1 MASYFNLTLDT
12 LAPQGLTIKLNNG
25 SQYTTSKAVQL
36 AINVTDESADGYQMK
51 VWGIDGIAKES
62 DAVWETLANV
72 KDITLP
78 TGDGLKTVYVK
89 VRDDVY
95 NETAV
100 TSTSIT
106 LDTSVPAVTIIGPD
120 VSRISKTSPKDV
132 ATFSF
137 TSDVA
142 FTEYKIKVVPS
153 KSSLHDAGTLIGT
166 ANGSTNMTATGTF
179 KASTAISCKIYG
191 KFGFSAAVMPA
202 KNINSFHN
210 GLIISLLINNY
221 NLLR

>member
-25 SQYTTSKAVQL
+25 SQYTTSKS
-36 AINVTDESADGYQMK
+36 VTLSIALTDASTAGYQMK
-51 VWGIDGIAKES
+51 VWGINGAELES
-62 DAVWETLANV
+62 NASWETFATS
-72 KDITLP
+72 KSITLLNN
-78 TGDGLKTVYVK
+78 DGLKTVYVK
-89 VRDDVY
+89 VRDDVC
-95 NETAV
+95 NETAAASA
-100 TSTSIT
+100 TIT

-120 VSRISKTSPKDV
+120 VSRISKTAPKNV

-166 ANGSTNMTATGTF
+166 VNGSTNMSATGTF
-179 KASTAISCKIYG
+179 KASTAITCKIYG
-191 KFGFSAAVMPA
+191 KDLETASSGDGEKIIKVFV
-202 KNINSFHN
+202 KNAHGTWSVA
-210 GLIISLLINNY
+210 
-221 NLLR
+221 

>member
-137 TSDVA
+137 TSNVA

-153 KSSLHDAGTLIGT
+153 KSSLHDAGTLIGA
-166 ANGSTNMTATGTF
+166 ANGSTNMSATGTF

-191 KFGFSAAVMPA
+191 KDLELASSGDGEKIIKVFV
-202 KNINSFHN
+202 KNTVGTWSVA
-210 GLIISLLINNY
+210 
-221 NLLR
+221 

>member
-25 SQYTTSKAVQL
+25 SQYTTNKTVQL
-36 AINVTDESADGYQMK
+36 AVNVTDESADGYQMK

-62 DAVWETLANV
+62 DAVWETLANIKNV
-72 KDITLP
+72 TLS

-95 NETAV
+95 NETVAASA
-100 TSTSIT
+100 TIT
-106 LDTSVPAVTIIGPD
+106 LDTSVPAVTIVGPD
-120 VSRISKTSPKDV
+120 VSKISKTSPKDV

-137 TSDVA
+137 TSNTA

-153 KSSLHDAGTLIGT
+153 NSSLHDAGVQIGT
-166 ANGSTNMTATGTF
+166 ANGSTNMSATGTF
-179 KASTAISCKIYG
+179 KASTAISCKVYG
-191 KFGFSAAVMPA
+191 KDLEAASSGDGEKIIKVFV
-202 KNINSFHN
+202 KNAHGTWSVA
-210 GLIISLLINNY
+210 
-221 NLLR
+221 

>member
-166 ANGSTNMTATGTF
+166 ANGSPNMSATGTF

-191 KFGFSAAVMPA
+191 KDLELASSGDGEKIIKVFV
-202 KNINSFHN
+202 KNTVGTWSVA
-210 GLIISLLINNY
+210 
-221 NLLR
+221 

>member
-62 DAVWETLANV
+62 DAVWETLANIKNV
-72 KDITLP
+72 TLS

-95 NETAV
+95 NETAAASA
-100 TSTSIT
+100 TIT

-120 VSRISKTSPKDV
+120 VYKISKTSPKDV

-137 TSDVA
+137 TSNTA

-153 KSSLHDAGTLIGT
+153 NSSLHDAGVQIST
-166 ANGSTNMTATGTF
+166 ANGSTNMSAKGTF
-179 KASTAISCKIYG
+179 KASTAISCKVYG
-191 KFGFSAAVMPA
+191 KDLEAASSGDGEKIIKVFV
-202 KNINSFHN
+202 KNVHGTWSVA
-210 GLIISLLINNY
+210 
-221 NLLR
+221 

>member
-36 AINVTDESADGYQMK
+36 AINVTDESAEGYQMK

-78 TGDGLKTVYVK
+78 IGDGLKTVYVK

-100 TSTSIT
+100 ASTSIT
-106 LDTSVPAVTIIGPD
+106 LDTSVPAVTIVGPD

-153 KSSLHDAGTLIGT
+153 KSSLHDAGILIGT
-166 ANGSTNMTATGTF
+166 ANGSANMSATGTF

-191 KFGFSAAVMPA
+191 KDLETASSGDGEKIIKVFV
-202 KNINSFHN
+202 KNAHGTWSVA
-210 GLIISLLINNY
+210 
-221 NLLR
+221 

>member
-25 SQYTTSKAVQL
+25 SQYTTSKS
-36 AINVTDESADGYQMK
+36 VTLSIVLTDASTVGYQMK
-51 VWGIDGIAKES
+51 VWGVNGAETEA
-62 DAVWETLANV
+62 DASWETYASSKN
-72 KDITLP
+72 ITLLNN
-78 TGDGLKTVYVK
+78 DGLKTVYVK
-89 VRDDVY
+89 VRDDVC
-95 NETAV
+95 NETAAASA
-100 TSTSIT
+100 TIT

-120 VSRISKTSPKDV
+120 VSRISKTAPKNV

-166 ANGSTNMTATGTF
+166 ANGSTNMNATGTF
-179 KASTAISCKIYG
+179 KASAAITCKIYG
-191 KFGFSAAVMPA
+191 KDLEAASSGDGEKIIKVFV
-202 KNINSFHN
+202 KNAHGTWSVA
-210 GLIISLLINNY
+210 
-221 NLLR
+221 

>member
-166 ANGSTNMTATGTF
+166 ANGSTNVSATGTF

-191 KFGFSAAVMPA
+191 KDLEIASSGDGEKIIKVFV
-202 KNINSFHN
+202 KNTVGTWSVA
-210 GLIISLLINNY
+210 
-221 NLLR
+221 

>member
-1 MASYFNLTLDT
+1 MASYFNLVLDT
-12 LAPQGLTIKLNNG
+12 LAPQGLTVKLNNG
-25 SQYTTSKAVQL
+25 SQYTTTKTVQL
-36 AINVTDESADGYQMK
+36 SVNVTDESAEGYQMK
-51 VWGIDGIAKES
+51 VWGIEGVDTES
-62 DAVWETLANV
+62 SAVWENLANI
-72 KDITLP
+72 KSIILP
-78 TGDGLKTVYVK
+78 SGDGLKTVYVK
-89 VRDDVY
+89 VRDDVC
-95 NETAV
+95 NETAAASA
-100 TSTSIT
+100 TIT

-120 VSRISKTSPKDV
+120 VSRISKTAPKNV

-191 KFGFSAAVMPA
+191 KDLEAASSGDGEKIIKVFV
-202 KNINSFHN
+202 KNAHGTWSVA
-210 GLIISLLINNY
+210 
-221 NLLR
+221 

>member
-1 MASYFNLTLDT
+1 MASYFNLVLDT
-12 LAPQGLTIKLNNG
+12 LAPQGLTVKLNNG
-25 SQYTTSKAVQL
+25 SQYTTSK
-36 AINVTDESADGYQMK
+36 NVTLNISVSDTSTSGYQMK

-72 KDITLP
+72 KDITLS

-100 TSTSIT
+100 ASTSIT

-166 ANGSTNMTATGTF
+166 ANGSTNMSATGTF

-191 KFGFSAAVMPA
+191 KDLEIASSGDGEKIIKVFV
-202 KNINSFHN
+202 KNTVGTWSVA
-210 GLIISLLINNY
+210 
-221 NLLR
+221 

>member
-95 NETAV
+95 NETSV

-191 KFGFSAAVMPA
+191 KDLEAASSGDGEKIIKVFV
-202 KNINSFHN
+202 KNAHGTWSVA
-210 GLIISLLINNY
+210 
-221 NLLR
+221 

>member
-72 KDITLP
+72 KDITLS

-100 TSTSIT
+100 ASTSIT
-106 LDTSVPAVTIIGPD
+106 LDTSVPAVTIVGPD

-166 ANGSTNMTATGTF
+166 ANGSTNMSATGTF

-191 KFGFSAAVMPA
+191 KDLEIASSGDGEKIIKVFV
-202 KNINSFHN
+202 KNTVGTWSVA
-210 GLIISLLINNY
+210 
-221 NLLR
+221 

>member
-166 ANGSTNMTATGTF
+166 ANGSTNMSATGTF

-191 KFGFSAAVMPA
+191 KDLEMASSGDGEKIIKVFV
-202 KNINSFHN
+202 KNAHGTWSVA
-210 GLIISLLINNY
+210 
-221 NLLR
+221 

>member
-1 MASYFNLTLDT
+1 MASYFNLVLDT

-25 SQYTTSKAVQL
+25 SQYTTNKTVQL
-36 AINVTDESADGYQMK
+36 AVNVTDESADGYQMK

-62 DAVWETLANV
+62 DAVWETLANIKNV
-72 KDITLP
+72 TLS

-95 NETAV
+95 NETVAASA
-100 TSTSIT
+100 TIT

-120 VSRISKTSPKDV
+120 VSKISKTSPKDV

-137 TSDVA
+137 TSNTA

-153 KSSLHDAGTLIGT
+153 NSSLHDAGVQIGT
-166 ANGSTNMTATGTF
+166 ANGSTNMSATGTF
-179 KASTAISCKIYG
+179 KASTAISCKVYG
-191 KFGFSAAVMPA
+191 KDLEAASSGDGEKIIKVFV
-202 KNINSFHN
+202 KNAHGTWSVA
-210 GLIISLLINNY
+210 
-221 NLLR
+221 

>member
-25 SQYTTSKAVQL
+25 SQYTTNKTVQL
-36 AINVTDESADGYQMK
+36 AVNVTDESAEGYQMK
-51 VWGIDGIAKES
+51 VWGINGVANES
-62 DAVWETLANV
+62 DATWETLANIKNV
-72 KDITLP
+72 TLS

-95 NETAV
+95 NETAAASA
-100 TSTSIT
+100 TIT

-120 VSRISKTSPKDV
+120 VSKISKTSPKDV

-137 TSDVA
+137 TSNTA

-153 KSSLHDAGTLIGT
+153 NSSLYDAGVQIGT

-191 KFGFSAAVMPA
+191 KDLEAASSGDGEKIIKVFV
-202 KNINSFHN
+202 KNAHGTWSVA
-210 GLIISLLINNY
+210 
-221 NLLR
+221 

>member
-12 LAPQGLTIKLNNG
+12 LAPQGLTVKLNNG

-100 TSTSIT
+100 ASTSIT

-166 ANGSTNMTATGTF
+166 TNGSTNMSATGTF

-191 KFGFSAAVMPA
+191 KDLETASSGDGEKIIKVFV
-202 KNINSFHN
+202 KNTVGTWSVA
-210 GLIISLLINNY
+210 
-221 NLLR
+221 

>member
-25 SQYTTSKAVQL
+25 SQYTTNKTVQL
-36 AINVTDESADGYQMK
+36 AVNVTDESADGYQMK

-62 DAVWETLANV
+62 DAVWETLANIKNV
-72 KDITLP
+72 TLS
-78 TGDGLKTVYVK
+78 TGDGLKTVYVQ

-95 NETAV
+95 NETVAASA
-100 TSTSIT
+100 TIT

-120 VSRISKTSPKDV
+120 VSKISKTSPKDV

-137 TSDVA
+137 TSNTA

-153 KSSLHDAGTLIGT
+153 NSSLHDAGVQIGT
-166 ANGSTNMTATGTF
+166 ANGSTNMSATGTF

-191 KFGFSAAVMPA
+191 KDLELASSGDGEKIIKVFV
-202 KNINSFHN
+202 KNTVGTWSVA
-210 GLIISLLINNY
+210 
-221 NLLR
+221 

>member
-25 SQYTTSKAVQL
+25 SQYTTNKTVQL
-36 AINVTDESADGYQMK
+36 TVNVTDESADGYQMK
-51 VWGIDGIAKES
+51 VWGINGVANES
-62 DAVWETLANV
+62 DATWETLANIKNV
-72 KDITLP
+72 TLS

-95 NETAV
+95 NETAAA
-100 TSTSIT
+100 STTIT

-120 VSRISKTSPKDV
+120 VSKISKTSPKDV

-137 TSDVA
+137 TSNTA

-153 KSSLHDAGTLIGT
+153 NSSLHDAGVQIGT
-166 ANGSTNMTATGTF
+166 ANGSTNMSATGTF
-179 KASTAISCKIYG
+179 KASTAISCKVYG
-191 KFGFSAAVMPA
+191 KDLEAASSGDGEKIIKVFV
-202 KNINSFHN
+202 KNTVGTWSVA
-210 GLIISLLINNY
+210 
-221 NLLR
+221 

>member
-25 SQYTTSKAVQL
+25 SQYTTNKTVQL
-36 AINVTDESADGYQMK
+36 AVNVTDESAEGYQMK
-51 VWGIDGIAKES
+51 VWGINGVAKES
-62 DAVWETLANV
+62 DAVWETLANIKNV
-72 KDITLP
+72 TLS

-95 NETAV
+95 NETVAASA
-100 TSTSIT
+100 TIT

-166 ANGSTNMTATGTF
+166 ANGSTNMSATGTF
-179 KASTAISCKIYG
+179 QASSAISSKIYG
-191 KFGFSAAVMPA
+191 KDLEIASSGELEKIIKVFV
-202 KNINSFHN
+202 KNTVGTWSVA
-210 GLIISLLINNY
+210 
-221 NLLR
+221 

>member
-72 KDITLP
+72 KDITLS
-78 TGDGLKTVYVK
+78 TGDGLKIAYVK

-100 TSTSIT
+100 ASTSIT

-166 ANGSTNMTATGTF
+166 ANGSTNMSATGTF

-191 KFGFSAAVMPA
+191 KDLEIASSGDGEKIIKVFV
-202 KNINSFHN
+202 KNTVGTWSVA
-210 GLIISLLINNY
+210 
-221 NLLR
+221 

>member
-25 SQYTTSKAVQL
+25 SQYTTSK
-36 AINVTDESADGYQMK
+36 NVTLSISVSDTSTSGYQMK
-51 VWGIDGIAKES
+51 VWGIDGASSEDS
-62 DAVWETLANV
+62 ASWETFAST
-72 KDITLP
+72 KSIALP

-120 VSRISKTSPKDV
+120 VSKISKTSPKDV

-137 TSDVA
+137 TSDTA

-166 ANGSTNMTATGTF
+166 ANGSTNMNATGTF

-191 KFGFSAAVMPA
+191 KDLEAASSGDGEKIIKVFV
-202 KNINSFHN
+202 KNAHGTWSVA
-210 GLIISLLINNY
+210 
-221 NLLR
+221 

>member
-25 SQYTTSKAVQL
+25 SQYTTNKTVQL
-36 AINVTDESADGYQMK
+36 AVNVTDESADGYQMK

-89 VRDDVY
+89 VRDDVC
-95 NETAV
+95 NETAAASA
-100 TSTSIT
+100 TIT

-120 VSRISKTSPKDV
+120 VSRISKTAPKNV

-153 KSSLHDAGTLIGT
+153 KSSLHDSGTLIGT
-166 ANGSTNMTATGTF
+166 ANGSTNMNATGTF

-191 KFGFSAAVMPA
+191 KDLEAASSGDGEKIIKVFV
-202 KNINSFHN
+202 KNAHGTWSVA
-210 GLIISLLINNY
+210 
-221 NLLR
+221 

>member
-25 SQYTTSKAVQL
+25 SQYTTSKS
-36 AINVTDESADGYQMK
+36 VTLGIVLTDASTVGYQMK
-51 VWGIDGIAKES
+51 VWGVNGAETEA
-62 DAVWETLANV
+62 DATWETYASSKN
-72 KDITLP
+72 ITLLNN
-78 TGDGLKTVYVK
+78 DGLKTVYVK
-89 VRDDVY
+89 VRDDVC
-95 NETAV
+95 NETAAV
-100 TSTSIT
+100 SATIT

-120 VSRISKTSPKDV
+120 VSRISKTAPKNV

-179 KASTAISCKIYG
+179 KASTAISCKVYG
-191 KFGFSAAVMPA
+191 KDLEAASSGDGEKIIKVFV
-202 KNINSFHN
+202 KNAHGTWSVA
-210 GLIISLLINNY
+210 
-221 NLLR
+221 

>member
-25 SQYTTSKAVQL
+25 SQYTTNKTVQL
-36 AINVTDESADGYQMK
+36 AVNVTDESAEGYQMK
-51 VWGIDGIAKES
+51 VWGIDGIANES
-62 DAVWETLANV
+62 DATWETLANIKNV
-72 KDITLP
+72 TLS

-95 NETAV
+95 NETVAASA
-100 TSTSIT
+100 TIT

-120 VSRISKTSPKDV
+120 VSKISKTSPKDV

-137 TSDVA
+137 TSNTA

-153 KSSLHDAGTLIGT
+153 NSSLHDAGVQIGT

-191 KFGFSAAVMPA
+191 KDLEAASSGDGEKIIKVFV
-202 KNINSFHN
+202 KNAHGTWSVA
-210 GLIISLLINNY
+210 
-221 NLLR
+221 